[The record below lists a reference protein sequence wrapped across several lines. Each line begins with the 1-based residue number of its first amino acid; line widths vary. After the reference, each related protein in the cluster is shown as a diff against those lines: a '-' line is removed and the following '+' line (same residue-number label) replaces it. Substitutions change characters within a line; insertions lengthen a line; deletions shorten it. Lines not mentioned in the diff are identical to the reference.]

1 MVVTDKPV
9 STEKYTVTFDAHNL
23 DIQERMS
30 IVDSLVG
37 IIPADITL
45 EAAREE
51 RLNRL

>member
-9 STEKYTVTFDAHNL
+9 STEKYTVTFDAHNMA
-23 DIQERMS
+23 IQERMS

-37 IIPADITL
+37 IIPSDIAL

-51 RLNRL
+51 RLSKL